1 MVGFASLYP
10 PYGSSSDDEVNEGK
24 DARMFAYIVRRLFLM
39 LLTLVGIS
47 IVIFLLLRIVP
58 GNIVDILFAAAGY
71 VDPADKANLE
81 RQLGVDQP
89 LVVQYLHWIGGLL
102 HGDLGYSYVSEKPAL
117 DEILPR
123 IPITARLAGLAL
135 LFSASVGIP
144 LGVLSAVNQGSK
156 LDYALR
162 VVSLSG
168 LSLPSFWLGLLIL
181 TASVAMFGSI
191 PIFNPDPK
199 TWGELFATYCIPA
212 MAVGFR
218 SSALTMRIT
227 RSSMLEVLRQD
238 YIRTARAKGASEVS
252 VNFHHALKN
261 AILPVITVVGIEAAF
276 LIGGLIVTET
286 VFNIPGVARF
296 LVEAIRWRD
305 YPIVQNLVMLIAVVV
320 VSANFI
326 VDMLYAVFDPRIRY
340 SD

>member
-1 MVGFASLYP
+1 VAGQVGSATAIRESA
-10 PYGSSSDDEVNEGK
+10 DQQEVQV
-24 DARMFAYIVRRLFLM
+24 FAYIVRRLALM
-39 LLTLVGIS
+39 LVTLVGIS
-47 IVIFLLLRIVP
+47 IVIFFLLRIVP
-58 GNIVDILFAAAGY
+58 GNIVDILFDAAGF

-81 RQLGVDQP
+81 RELGIDQP

-102 HGDLGYSYVSEKPAL
+102 RGDLGYSYVSEKPAL
-117 DEILPR
+117 QEILPR
-123 IPITARLAGLAL
+123 IPITARLAALAL

-144 LGVLSAVNQGSK
+144 LGVISAVYQGSR
-156 LDYALR
+156 LDYFLR

-181 TASVAMFGSI
+181 MASVSLFGSI

-199 TWGELFATYCIPA
+199 TFSEMFSTYVLPS

-238 YIRTARAKGASEVS
+238 YIRTARAKGASDAS

-261 AILPVITVVGIEAAF
+261 AILPVITVIGIEAAF

-320 VSANFI
+320 VVSNFT

-340 SD
+340 TD

>member
-1 MVGFASLYP
+1 V
-10 PYGSSSDDEVNEGK
+10 
-24 DARMFAYIVRRLFLM
+24 FAYIVRRLALM
-39 LLTLVGIS
+39 LVTLFGIS
-47 IVIFLLLRIVP
+47 VIIFVLLRVVP
-58 GNIVDILFAAAGY
+58 GNIVDILFDAAGF

-81 RQLGVDQP
+81 KELGLSDP
-89 LVVQYLHWIGGLL
+89 IVVQYFRWIGGLL

-117 DEILPR
+117 QEILPR

-135 LFSASVGIP
+135 LFSASIGIP
-144 LGVLSAVNQGSK
+144 LGVLSAVHQGTR

-181 TASVAMFGSI
+181 MASVSLFGTM
-191 PIFNPDPK
+191 PIFNPNPK
-199 TWGELFATYCIPA
+199 TWTEAIAIYCVPA

-218 SSALTMRIT
+218 SAALTMRIT
-227 RSSMLEVLRQD
+227 RSSMLEILRQD
-238 YIRTARAKGASEVS
+238 FIRTARAKGASESS
-252 VNFHHALKN
+252 VNYRHALKN
-261 AILPVITVVGIEAAF
+261 AILPVITVIGIEAAF

-296 LVEAIRWRD
+296 LVEALRWRD

-320 VSANFI
+320 VFANFT
-326 VDMLYAVFDPRIRY
+326 VDMLYAAIDPRIRY
-340 SD
+340 GD

>member
-1 MVGFASLYP
+1 L
-10 PYGSSSDDEVNEGK
+10 
-24 DARMFAYIVRRLFLM
+24 FAYIVRRLALM
-39 LLTLVGIS
+39 LVTLIGIS
-47 IVIFLLLRIVP
+47 IIIFVLLRVVP
-58 GNIVDILFAAAGY
+58 GNIVDILFDAAGF

-81 RQLGVDQP
+81 RELGLSQP
-89 LVVQYLHWIGGLL
+89 IVVQYLSWIGGLL

-117 DEILPR
+117 QEILPR

-135 LFSASVGIP
+135 LFSASIGIP
-144 LGVLSAVNQGSK
+144 LGVISAVKQGTR

-181 TASVAMFGSI
+181 MASVSLFGSM
-191 PIFNPDPK
+191 PIFNPNPK
-199 TWGELFATYCIPA
+199 TWTEALAIYCVPA

-218 SSALTMRIT
+218 SAALTMRIT
-227 RSSMLEVLRQD
+227 RSSMLEILRQD
-238 YIRTARAKGASEVS
+238 YIRTARAKGASEAS
-252 VNFHHALKN
+252 VNYRHALKN
-261 AILPVITVVGIEAAF
+261 AILPVITVIGIEAAF

-296 LVEAIRWRD
+296 LVEALRWRD

-320 VSANFI
+320 VVANFI
-326 VDMLYAVFDPRIRY
+326 VDMLYAAIDPRIRY
-340 SD
+340 TD

>member
-1 MVGFASLYP
+1 
-10 PYGSSSDDEVNEGK
+10 
-24 DARMFAYIVRRLFLM
+24 MFAYIVRRLALM
-39 LLTLVGIS
+39 LVTLVGIS
-47 IVIFLLLRIVP
+47 ILIFFLLRIVP

-71 VDPADKANLE
+71 VDPADKANLQRE
-81 RQLGVDQP
+81 LGIDQP
-89 LVVQYLHWIGGLL
+89 LAVQYLHWISGLL

-123 IPITARLAGLAL
+123 IPITARLAALAL

-144 LGVLSAVNQGSK
+144 LGVVSAVYQGSR
-156 LDYALR
+156 LDYFLR

-181 TASVAMFGSI
+181 MASVSLFGSI
-191 PIFNPDPK
+191 PIFNPNPQ
-199 TWGELFATYCIPA
+199 TFGEMFSTYVLPSI
-212 MAVGFR
+212 AVGFR

-238 YIRTARAKGASEVS
+238 YIRTARAKGASEAS
-252 VNFHHALKN
+252 VNFQHALKN
-261 AILPVITVVGIEAAF
+261 AILPVITVIGIEAAF

-286 VFNIPGVARF
+286 VFNIPGVARY

-305 YPIVQNLVMLIAVVV
+305 YPIVQNLVMFIALIVVL
-320 VSANFI
+320 ANFT

-340 SD
+340 TD

>member
-1 MVGFASLYP
+1 L
-10 PYGSSSDDEVNEGK
+10 
-24 DARMFAYIVRRLFLM
+24 FAYIVRRLGLM
-39 LLTLVGIS
+39 LVTLFGIS
-47 IVIFLLLRIVP
+47 IVIFFLLRVVP
-58 GNIVDILFAAAGY
+58 GNIVDILFDAAGF

-81 RQLGVDQP
+81 RDLGIDQP
-89 LVVQYLHWIGGLL
+89 LIVQYLHWIGGLL
-102 HGDLGYSYVSEKPAL
+102 RGDLGYSYVSEKPAL

-123 IPITARLAGLAL
+123 IPITARLAGL
-135 LFSASVGIP
+135 V
-144 LGVLSAVNQGSK
+144 
-156 LDYALR
+156 
-162 VVSLSG
+162 
-168 LSLPSFWLGLLIL
+168 PSFWLGLLIL
-181 TASVAMFGSI
+181 MAGVALFGNI

-199 TWGELFATYCIPA
+199 TFGEMFSTYCLPSL
-212 MAVGFR
+212 AVAFR

-238 YIRTARAKGASEVS
+238 YIRTARAKGASEAS

-286 VFNIPGVARF
+286 VFNVPGVARF

-305 YPIVQNLVMLIAVVV
+305 YPIVQNIVMFIAIVVV
-320 VSANFI
+320 MANFI

-340 SD
+340 TD

>member
-1 MVGFASLYP
+1 V
-10 PYGSSSDDEVNEGK
+10 
-24 DARMFAYIVRRLFLM
+24 FAYLVRRLALM
-39 LLTLVGIS
+39 LVTLFGIS
-47 IVIFLLLRIVP
+47 IVIFFLLRVVP

-71 VDPADKANLE
+71 VDPADKANLQRE
-81 RQLGVDQP
+81 LGIDQP
-89 LVVQYLHWIGGLL
+89 LVLQYLHWIGELL

-135 LFSASVGIP
+135 AFSASVGIP
-144 LGVLSAVNQGSK
+144 LGVLSAVYQGSR

-168 LSLPSFWLGLLIL
+168 LSLPAFWLGLLIL
-181 TASVAMFGSI
+181 TASVALFGDI
-191 PIFNPDPK
+191 PIFNPNPA
-199 TWGELFATYCIPA
+199 TWAEAFATYCIPA

-238 YIRTARAKGASEVS
+238 YIRTARAKGASEAS

-261 AILPVITVVGIEAAF
+261 AILPIITVIGVEAAF

-286 VFNIPGVARF
+286 VFNIPGVARY

-320 VSANFI
+320 VFANFT